1 MPWALILPIYPG
13 RLATRKVA
21 CINPVSKTITV
32 LAFDYGTRRIG
43 VAVGNSITGQGQAL
57 APISADQD
65 DARFTQ
71 IAAWIA
77 EWAPDQL
84 VVGLPCHPDGA
95 EHAMT
100 AKARRF
106 GNQLHGRFGLPVA
119 WVDERYTSA
128 VLESDPRFS
137 HGGRKTKTA
146 SLDSESARLILE
158 QYFLERAAS
167 A

>member
-1 MPWALILPIYPG
+1 ME
-13 RLATRKVA
+13 
-21 CINPVSKTITV
+21 SKAITAI
-32 LAFDYGTRRIG
+32 AFDFGTRRIG
-43 VAVGNSITGQGQAL
+43 LAVGNSITGSSQAL
-57 APISADQD
+57 APIAADND
-65 DARFTQ
+65 DARFSLIEAQ
-71 IAAWIA
+71 IQ

-128 VLESDPRFS
+128 ILEHDHDFWRQQAS
-137 HGGRKTKTA
+137 KKAA

-158 QYFLERAAS
+158 QYFLERLAAK
-167 A
+167 